1 MTTIAVLVSFN
12 PDPEQLRRNIEA
24 LKVQVDEI
32 VVVDNS
38 PIEFDVFPINHYI
51 WLPENAGVGRA
62 QNLGVQRAIQLGADQ
77 VLFSDQDSHFYPD
90 AVRTLSEALQ
100 SGSEVAAVGPVYREL
115 NSNQLSS
122 FFLLRGLGVE
132 RTFGASLNLGQTVKT
147 DFLISSGMLMK
158 VSAFYDVGEM
168 REDYFIDY
176 VDTEWCI
183 RAISLGYTLLGVG
196 GEMMSHQLGRAC
208 VKVWLGRW
216 KSIAIHDEGRYYYI
230 FRNGM
235 WLIRDP
241 VASLAWKRYLVTRS
255 LFFGCVLALRLGGSW
270 FGPLKLAFVGIGD
283 GLKRVDRKSE

>member
-122 FFLLRGLGVE
+122 FFLLRGLLVK
-132 RTFGASLNLGQTVKT
+132 RTPGLSLQKGQTIQT
-147 DFLISSGMLMK
+147 DFLISSGMLVK
-158 VSAFYDVGEM
+158 VSAFQQVGMM

-183 RAISLGYTLLGVG
+183 RATALGFRLLGVG
-196 GEMMSHQLGRAC
+196 GEMMSHRLGEGFTR
-208 VKVWLGRW
+208 VWLWRW
-216 KSIAIHDEGRYYYI
+216 RKVASHSPFRYFYM
-230 FRNGM
+230 FRNCTHLVIHHNMSIGWRWYLVRRSLVQLIYLVLLDRRM
-235 WLIRDP
+235 ASIRDAIWG
-241 VASLAWKRYLVTRS
+241 VYAGISRS
-255 LFFGCVLALRLGGSW
+255 TKAEIS
-270 FGPLKLAFVGIGD
+270 
-283 GLKRVDRKSE
+283 